1 MLDVRNALSPTLER
15 GAVRQISAIVA
26 ILLTYTFM
34 SAGIVYT
41 IEVEHFGVLAQAGR
55 SSKCWMLRVASVC
68 SKCVASVCCKCVL
81 QVCVTVLLWGCVSC
95 PGPHSRQLL
104 LRWLQWLRL

>member
-1 MLDVRNALSPTLER
+1 MTSCFWLHHPLASPLSGQVHNQTVVDVRNALSPTLER

-41 IEVEHFGVLAQAGR
+41 IEVRGSGAF
-55 SSKCWMLRVASVC
+55 LRLCHRQGEAASVR
-68 SKCVASVCCKCVL
+68 SKCV
-81 QVCVTVLLWGCVSC
+81 
-95 PGPHSRQLL
+95 
-104 LRWLQWLRL
+104 